1 MNWFKPTN
9 PKYYNHKQAFQELKT
24 ITWKS
29 STKKIE
35 VGDIVYIYSSHI
47 EKRLTHKCIVEKV
60 NVPKQEIIDDNK
72 YVLSSKFDN
81 NYQEGKNYIN
91 LRLIEELDK
100 EELNCE
106 QLMKHGLKT
115 TQSMSRM
122 PEELIEYIEEICN
135 LDDVQYYEEKEFL
148 SEGKTKRVFVNLF
161 ERNSKARQEC
171 INYYG
176 GYQCQ
181 ICGFDFEKVYGEL
194 GRNYIE
200 VHHKIPLSKIGK
212 NYIVNPKEDLLPVC
226 PNCHAMLHRKINGK
240 TITDSVLKSIINKYL
255 SDKS

>member
-9 PKYYNHKQAFQELKT
+9 PKLYNHKQAFQELKT
-24 ITWKS
+24 ITWTC

-35 VGDIVYIYSSHI
+35 VGDIVYIYSSYT

-60 NVPKQEIIDDNK
+60 NVSRQEIIDDNK

-81 NYQEGKNYIN
+81 SYQEGKNYIN
-91 LRLIEELDK
+91 LRLIEELNKD
-100 EELNCE
+100 ELNYE
-106 QLMKHGLKT
+106 QLMQHGLKT
-115 TQSMSRM
+115 TQSMNRM
-122 PEELIEYIEEICN
+122 TEELKEYIEKICN
-135 LDDVQYYEEKEFL
+135 LDDIQYYEEREFL
-148 SEGKTKRVFVNLF
+148 KEGKTKQVFVNLF

-181 ICGFDFEKVYGEL
+181 ICRFDFEKVYGEL
-194 GRNYIE
+194 GRHFIE

-212 NYIVNPKEDLLPVC
+212 NYIVNPKKDLLPVC
-226 PNCHAMLHRKINGK
+226 PNCHAMLHRKINGEP
-240 TITDSVLKSIINKYL
+240 IDYNILKNIINNI
-255 SDKS
+255 